1 MLQTTHSESVQPLAQ
16 MGAMNGFNSDS
27 FFFPGQFAAKPS
39 LQTLGELLKAHGGS
53 LSGAH
58 LAEALGLGAEGRLG
72 VQDLMLGAELAGLKA
87 EVRQCRPE
95 DLKHLA
101 LPALAFVRDSEY
113 SGAVLLLTQCDG
125 RYVATQNFA
134 SGAPLS
140 VLGPLRVLTEVWAKG
155 GRGWV
160 MSIPAPN

>member
-1 MLQTTHSESVQPLAQ
+1 MLQTTHTESAQPQAH
-16 MGAMNGFNSDS
+16 MGAMGGFNPDS
-27 FFFPGQFAAKPS
+27 FFFPGQFAAKPT

-53 LSGAH
+53 LNGAH
-58 LAEALGLGAEGRLG
+58 LAEALGLGSEGRLG
-72 VQDLMLGAELAGLKA
+72 VQDLMLGAELAGLTA

-95 DLKHLA
+95 ELMHVP
-101 LPALAFVRDSEY
+101 LPALAFVRDSQY

-160 MSIPAPN
+160 MSIQAPN